1 MRGAPAAADWPHGR
15 RLNSRCAHDAS
26 GLLRLVLGGHSRA
39 PWAAVPPRCTTTL
52 QNLCVPQGFFLP
64 RPPRP
69 QFISFPFLCPKFPC
83 QTRLYPPKTVA
94 RSLGCGAAPPTPPEI
109 LRAPAPM
116 LPLRPG
122 TGRAPRGFLPER
134 GRPARS
140 SYAPASAQ
148 QISNSPAPMLPL
160 RPGRP
165 RAGILAP
172 RRSVFTVSLWCSWD
186 LRPHVHGSAAATGD
200 RSRAP
205 GGCHFPNSNTVHGV
219 SRVLVAARTAFTAAA
234 VMGGDCWP
242 NSART

>member
-122 TGRAPRGFLPER
+122 
-134 GRPARS
+134 
-140 SYAPASAQ
+140 
-148 QISNSPAPMLPL
+148 
-160 RPGRP
+160 RP